1 MRQYY
6 SAHSAEVPNFTLGA
20 PGTRW
25 TLIDS
30 DWWNK
35 WCRYT
40 RFTTTAA
47 TAAAAATTAAGATAG
62 DSTTTD
68 ATTAGA
74 TVPARRSS
82 YTGAA
87 TAANTAAASSVH
99 RYSRSYS
106 TDISS
111 VNSSSANAL
120 SASAAPPRPGQINN
134 WRLRLPN
141 SANSGDAHLVDS
153 VREGRDYEL
162 IPPPV
167 WDAFK
172 VSCC

>member
-20 PGTRW
+20 PGTVW

-30 DWWNK
+30 EWWSR

-40 RFTTTAA
+40 RFTTTTTAAA
-47 TAAAAATTAAGATAG
+47 TAAAATAAAATAAGTTAG
-62 DSTTTD
+62 DSTTATD
-68 ATTAGA
+68 AATAA
-74 TVPARRSS
+74 VPARRSS

-87 TAANTAAASSVH
+87 AAANTAAASSSVH

-106 TDISS
+106 TD
-111 VNSSSANAL
+111 VNSTL

-141 SANSGDAHLVDS
+141 SGSSGDAHIVET

-162 IPPPV
+162 IPPAV

-172 VSCC
+172 VSANY

>member
-1 MRQYY
+1 MRQHYG
-6 SAHSAEVPNFTLGA
+6 AHSAEVPNFTLGA
-20 PGTRW
+20 PGTCW

-30 DWWNK
+30 EWWSR

-40 RFTTTAA
+40 RFTTTTAAAA
-47 TAAAAATTAAGATAG
+47 TAATAAATAG
-62 DSTTTD
+62 DSTTATD
-68 ATTAGA
+68 AGTTA
-74 TVPARRSS
+74 VPARRSS

-87 TAANTAAASSVH
+87 AAAKTSSSSTH

-106 TDISS
+106 TD
-111 VNSSSANAL
+111 VNSTL

-141 SANSGDAHLVDS
+141 SGSTGDAHLVES

-162 IPPPV
+162 IPPAV
-167 WDAFK
+167 WDAFT
-172 VSCC
+172 VS

>member
-1 MRQYY
+1 VSELMRQYY

-20 PGTRW
+20 PGTCW
-25 TLIDS
+25 TLIDIE
-30 DWWNK
+30 WWSR

-40 RFTTTAA
+40 RFTTTTAA
-47 TAAAAATTAAGATAG
+47 GAAAAAAGATAG
-62 DSTTTD
+62 DSTPAAAD
-68 ATTAGA
+68 ATAA
-74 TVPARRSS
+74 VPARRSS

-87 TAANTAAASSVH
+87 VAANTTSSSAH

-106 TDISS
+106 TDF
-111 VNSSSANAL
+111 NSTL

-141 SANSGDAHLVDS
+141 SGSTGDAHLVET
-153 VREGRDYEL
+153 VREGRDYEI
-162 IPPPV
+162 IPPAV

-172 VSCC
+172 VSANH